1 MNLGQKKMKMN
12 RYRQDTI
19 TVSRNRITAILA
31 EILCCVVCFFPFP
44 LTGWCQTDTVKDI
57 KQPVAQSIQR
67 LQKSQK
73 ERDQWEQEKT
83 QLLGIYEQLQ
93 QKNEML
99 LSDNKDLTS
108 KKLSL
113 QALALN
119 LSKQKRESA
128 RLQKELFPF
137 LQDLYARLDRLIAND
152 PPFLKKERMIR
163 LNTLEKTLHDPN
175 IDIAEKYRTVM
186 EAVFIEAE
194 YGATIE
200 VYQDKITIGT
210 QVVLGNIFRLGRVSL
225 FFLSLDK
232 KAAAY
237 FNMSQKLW
245 QPLPEDNLL
254 AIRSAVEIGRKH
266 RSVEL
271 LSLPLGRLSMGEEN
285 Q

>member
-1 MNLGQKKMKMN
+1 MKMN